1 MVTSALFF
9 LLKIVLAIQD
19 ILWAHMH
26 FRIIYSFSL
35 KNDIIISLTI
45 AFGFILFYFKLKF
58 HSLHTLHPDHIF
70 PYLRI

>member
-45 AFGFILFYFKLKF
+45 AFGFILFLF
-58 HSLHTLHPDHIF
+58 
-70 PYLRI
+70 